1 MVNWISLW
9 IQGIVIAVIIST
21 IIEMVLPNS
30 NTKKYIRTVIGA
42 YLIFVIISPIVV
54 KITSKEIKLSSYELP
69 EIKQQK
75 IKEIDI
81 NTYVEATYINTI
93 KQEIIKS
100 IEEKG
105 YKVSNI
111 KIDIERKNEEYGNI
125 NKIELIISK
134 KVANASSIEPI
145 NININSKTKKED
157 TFTKEEIQEIKKYLE
172 EEYGVGHV
180 LINE

>member
-42 YLIFVIISPIVV
+42 YLVFVIISPIVV

-75 IKEIDI
+75 IKILSD
-81 NTYVEATYINTI
+81 
-93 KQEIIKS
+93 S
-100 IEEKG
+100 I
-105 YKVSNI
+105 YSNM
-111 KIDIERKNEEYGNI
+111 
-125 NKIELIISK
+125 
-134 KVANASSIEPI
+134 
-145 NININSKTKKED
+145 
-157 TFTKEEIQEIKKYLE
+157 Q
-172 EEYGVGHV
+172 H
-180 LINE
+180 